1 MRTKI
6 NDKTGTLDF
15 DTLPAAEWHI
25 DDHGLLVIAPPAGR
39 NRAVLA
45 AAGSFDM
52 SVGGRAPWRSRAGD
66 VKGVLVKP
74 GVVALG
80 HATGLFG
87 GLKNLVPADVS
98 ELDVSLVD
106 DMGSMFGFCPSLQS
120 LDLRGWDVSHVDSM
134 DGMFKCCSSLRS
146 LDLSGWDV
154 SLVGSDI
161 FQGMNSMFCGCS
173 SLESLS
179 LRSWDVTWMK
189 DGNMDSMFKG
199 CFSLRSLD
207 LTGCDDESAA
217 RLRALLP

>member
-1 MRTKI
+1 MVE
-6 NDKTGTLDF
+6 
-15 DTLPAAEWHI
+15 AEWSI
-25 DDHGLLVIAPPAGR
+25 DEDGLLVIAPPEGCE
-39 NRAVLA
+39 RAVISRLRYRGA
-45 AAGSFDM
+45 DES
-52 SVGGRAPWRSRAGD
+52 PWEPRKAEVRGI
-66 VKGVLVKP
+66 LVKP
-74 GVVALG
+74 GVAAAAWG
-80 HATGLFG
+80 AYCLFE
-87 GLKNLVPADVS
+87 GLKNPERADVS
-98 ELDVSLVD
+98 ALDVSLVD

-179 LRSWDVTWMK
+179 LRGWDVTWMK